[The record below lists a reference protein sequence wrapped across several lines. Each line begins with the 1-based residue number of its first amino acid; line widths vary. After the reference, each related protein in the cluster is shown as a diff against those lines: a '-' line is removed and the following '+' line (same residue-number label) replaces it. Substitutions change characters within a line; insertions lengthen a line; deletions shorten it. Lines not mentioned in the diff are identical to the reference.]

1 VDEWAREL
9 RSKLTGAMWRW
20 QLAFLRLQGAEI
32 HRTVRAFGRVRY
44 VGDARNLHIGP
55 DSTLNEGVFL
65 NLRDR
70 VTIGADV
77 HVSPY
82 AQLHTGRLNIEDV
95 PRRHEA
101 GGIVVEDHVWIAS
114 SAIVSAGVRI
124 GRAAVVAAGAV
135 VTADVPAAT
144 LVAGIPARPV
154 RSIDL
159 REEAPHP

>member
-1 VDEWAREL
+1 MDEWAREL
-9 RSKLTGAMWRW
+9 RSRLVGAIWRW

-32 HRTVRAFGRVRY
+32 HRTVHAFGRIRY
-44 VGDARNLHIGP
+44 VGDARNLRIGP
-55 DSTLNEGVFL
+55 ESTLNEGVFL

-70 VTIGADV
+70 VTIVTDV

-95 PRRHEA
+95 PRHHEA
-101 GGIVVEDHVWIAS
+101 GEIVVEDHVWIAS

-135 VTADVPAAT
+135 VTEDVPEAT
-144 LVAGIPARPV
+144 LVAGIPARIV
-154 RSIDL
+154 RSIDIH
-159 REEAPHP
+159 EEAPNP